1 MDIIAVEPNI
11 KSHPEFEIVD
21 YKEAIENA
29 DIVVFLVS
37 HKEFQD
43 IEIDQT
49 KEVLSFCK
57 LNVKRPVPVQ

>member
-57 LNVKRPVPVQ
+57 LNVKQKVSVS